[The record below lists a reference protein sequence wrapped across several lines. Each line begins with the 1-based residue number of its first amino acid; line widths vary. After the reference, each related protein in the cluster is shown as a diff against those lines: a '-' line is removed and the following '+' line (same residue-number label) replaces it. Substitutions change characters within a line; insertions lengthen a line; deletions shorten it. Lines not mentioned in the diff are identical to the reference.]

1 MRAVVVREW
10 TDPKDL
16 NVDSLP
22 VRDPDAG
29 EVRIAVHAA
38 GLNFA
43 DTLIVAGKY
52 QEKPPFPFSPGME
65 AAGEIEAVGAGVT
78 GLKEGDRV
86 MALTGHGSFAERCVT
101 AAKRVLKIPDSMGF
115 ADAAAFPVAYGT
127 SHLALRHRGRL
138 QAGETLLVHGAA
150 GGVGLTA
157 VQIGKVLG
165 ARVIGTARGAGKRAI
180 AEANGAEETIDY
192 SEEDVRSRVLE
203 LTGGKGANVIYDPV
217 GGDVFD
223 ASLRCIAWEGR
234 LLVIGFAAGRIP
246 QAPAN
251 YLLLKNAAA
260 VGVFWGAYMKNDPA
274 VILAGFEELL
284 GWYADG
290 LLKPHISATFA
301 LEETAAAMAMLLGRK
316 STGKVVITTGAEAQ
330 G

>member
-1 MRAVVVREW
+1 MRAVVVRQW

-16 NVDSLP
+16 KVEALP
-22 VRDPDAG
+22 VPEPAAG

-43 DTLIVAGKY
+43 DTLLVAGKY

-78 GLKEGDRV
+78 GLREGDRV
-86 MALTGHGSFAERCVT
+86 MALTGHGSFAECCAV
-101 AAKRVLKIPDSMGF
+101 AAERVLKIPDSMSF

-127 SHLALRHRGRL
+127 SHVALRHRGAL
-138 QAGETLLVHGAA
+138 QPGETLLVHGAA

-157 VQIGKVLG
+157 VQIGTAMG
-165 ARVIGTARGAGKRAI
+165 ARVIATARGAEKRAV
-180 AEANGAEETIDY
+180 ASANGAAETIDY
-192 SEEDVRSRVLE
+192 AEEDLRARVLE
-203 LTGGKGANVIYDPV
+203 LTGGRGADVIYDPV

-274 VILAGFEELL
+274 LIRRSFDELL
-284 GWYADG
+284 GWYGEG
-290 LLKPHISATFA
+290 LLVPHISATFDLA
-301 LEETAAAMAMLLGRK
+301 DVPAAMAMLLSRK
-316 STGKVVITTGAEAQ
+316 STGKIVLTTR
-330 G
+330 